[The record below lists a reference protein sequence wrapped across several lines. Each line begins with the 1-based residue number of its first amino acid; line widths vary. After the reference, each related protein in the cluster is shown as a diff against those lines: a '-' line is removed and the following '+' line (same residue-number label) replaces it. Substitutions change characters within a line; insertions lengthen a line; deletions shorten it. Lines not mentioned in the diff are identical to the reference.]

1 MVCGTNTRGGPD
13 LLNCQFFALWTTP
26 AVLRIVFLRPLCPN
40 FVIEFLPRVSHDDSS
55 VTVKKKFAMHAG
67 NGSARL
73 GRKLILISFDFT
85 LIWFHFYLDLN

>member
-1 MVCGTNTRGGPD
+1 MAQTRAARFVYIFWAFPRE
-13 LLNCQFFALWTTP
+13 FVALWMTP
-26 AVLRIVFLRPLCPN
+26 AFLRIVFLRPLCPN

-85 LIWFHFYLDLN
+85 LI